1 MEGEHANEEGAP
13 TIKMTKNLLEFL
25 RQVTNVS
32 GRIFHFKLGVQP
44 LNIRKFKMIEP
55 KDNLKNM

>member
-1 MEGEHANEEGAP
+1 MDENTGNEDPEGAP

-32 GRIFHFKLGVQP
+32 GRVWNILGIAKNYFIKGHIFQSSQMKL
-44 LNIRKFKMIEP
+44 N
-55 KDNLKNM
+55 

>member
-1 MEGEHANEEGAP
+1 MDENTGNEDSEGAP

-32 GRIFHFKLGVQP
+32 ERIW
-44 LNIRKFKMIEP
+44 NIL
-55 KDNLKNM
+55 DVA